1 MNKSTKRS
9 IAIGATIIAA
19 TAVTSVV
26 QAEEPVVSQPYAETP
41 ATTSNIDHPA
51 EVTKEAVD
59 TAKEKANE
67 MAKSVAEQEKVVSVA
82 DQKAKEAEAT
92 EKTAAETY
100 KKTKEATEKATP
112 ENITKAEDT
121 IKTKETGVKSAEE
134 TVKAAEEGVKSAEKA
149 ESESEKA
156 YEEATKQVEDEK
168 AKVALAKEEVKKA
181 EQALNETTLTRAQE
195 TVTIVGNKL
204 KDAESVN
211 KAAQDELTRAK
222 DFDASRQIKIDE
234 TKSALDKERTEKNV
248 PALEQGLADAKA
260 NVEAKEKALAE
271 TKAKAGVAQA
281 EVDEAQKALDEANAA
296 YQEKLAKLKIPA
308 VAIKYGTLE
317 NVQEGI
323 KLLGDILNRQE
334 KAQKLINYHKD
345 TNKYLASKTKKLE
358 NIKRK
363 KILYIRD
370 SQLTVANGKSVNN
383 IMIDMA
389 GGVNVAKDIT
399 TGTWSK
405 VTMEQIIKWNPDI
418 IILSNF
424 DKFLPE
430 DIYNNKFEG
439 QDWSKISAVKNK
451 KVFKAPIGIYR
462 WDAPSAETPLMIKW
476 IAKVA
481 NPELFNDYNMRKDI
495 KDFYL
500 EFFNYE
506 LSDEQLN
513 FILNS
518 KVNKGLNI

>member
-1 MNKSTKRS
+1 MKKIFSSMFILFLFLFANVNAKTVTDLTGKKVTIKDNPSR
-9 IAIGATIIAA
+9 IAIVPIPWASLAYLVDGDSSKIIGMNP
-19 TAVTSVV
+19 S
-26 QAEEPVVSQPYAETP
+26 S
-41 ATTSNIDHPA
+41 
-51 EVTKEAVD
+51 KEAYDISILKDLAPNMKKVNTAFVD
-59 TAKEKANE
+59 
-67 MAKSVAEQEKVVSVA
+67 S
-82 DQKAKEAEAT
+82 DF
-92 EKTAAETY
+92 
-100 KKTKEATEKATP
+100 
-112 ENITKAEDT
+112 NIN
-121 IKTKETGVKSAEE
+121 
-134 TVKAAEEGVKSAEKA
+134 
-149 ESESEKA
+149 
-156 YEEATKQVEDEK
+156 YEEL
-168 AKVALAKEEVKKA
+168 ALLKPD
-181 EQALNETTLTRAQE
+181 
-195 TVTIVGNKL
+195 IVVVWDFQN
-204 KDAESVN
+204 DA
-211 KAAQDELTRAK
+211 
-222 DFDASRQIKIDE
+222 I
-234 TKSALDKERTEKNV
+234 
-248 PALEQGLADAKA
+248 
-260 NVEAKEKALAE
+260 
-271 TKAKAGVAQA
+271 
-281 EVDEAQKALDEANAA
+281 
-296 YQEKLAKLKIPA
+296 EKLAKLKIPA

-323 KLLGDILNRQE
+323 KLLGDILNKQE

-363 KILYIRD
+363 KILYLINP
-370 SQLTVANGKSVNN
+370 QLTVSSGNSVTN

-389 GGVNVAKDIT
+389 GGENVAKDIT
-399 TGTWSK
+399 TGGSWSK

-424 DKFLPE
+424 DKILPE

-439 QDWSKISAVKNK
+439 QDWSKINAVKNK

-481 NPELFNDYNMRKDI
+481 APEIFNDYDIRKDI

-500 EFFNYE
+500 EFFNYK

>member
-1 MNKSTKRS
+1 MKKIFSSMFILFLFLFANINAKTVTDLTGKKVTIKDNPTR
-9 IAIGATIIAA
+9 IAIVPIPWASLTYLVDGDSSKIIGMNP
-19 TAVTSVV
+19 S
-26 QAEEPVVSQPYAETP
+26 S
-41 ATTSNIDHPA
+41 
-51 EVTKEAVD
+51 KEAYDISILKDLAPNMKKVNTAFVD
-59 TAKEKANE
+59 
-67 MAKSVAEQEKVVSVA
+67 S
-82 DQKAKEAEAT
+82 DF
-92 EKTAAETY
+92 
-100 KKTKEATEKATP
+100 
-112 ENITKAEDT
+112 NIN
-121 IKTKETGVKSAEE
+121 
-134 TVKAAEEGVKSAEKA
+134 
-149 ESESEKA
+149 
-156 YEEATKQVEDEK
+156 YEEL
-168 AKVALAKEEVKKA
+168 ALLKPD
-181 EQALNETTLTRAQE
+181 
-195 TVTIVGNKL
+195 IVIVWDFQN
-204 KDAESVN
+204 DA
-211 KAAQDELTRAK
+211 
-222 DFDASRQIKIDE
+222 I
-234 TKSALDKERTEKNV
+234 
-248 PALEQGLADAKA
+248 
-260 NVEAKEKALAE
+260 
-271 TKAKAGVAQA
+271 
-281 EVDEAQKALDEANAA
+281 
-296 YQEKLAKLKIPA
+296 EKLAKLKIPA

-363 KILYIRD
+363 KILYLINP
-370 SQLTVANGKSVNN
+370 QLTVSSGNSVTN

-389 GGVNVAKDIT
+389 GGENVAKDIT
-399 TGTWSK
+399 TGGSWSK

-439 QDWSKISAVKNK
+439 QDWSKINAVKNK

-481 NPELFNDYNMRKDI
+481 TPEVFNDYNIRKDI

-500 EFFNYE
+500 EFFNYK
-506 LSDEQLN
+506 LTDEQLN

-518 KVNKGLNI
+518 KVNKGLNL

>member
-1 MNKSTKRS
+1 MKKIFSSMFILFLFLFANINAKTVTDLTGKKVTIKDNPSR
-9 IAIGATIIAA
+9 IAIVPIPWASLTYLVDGDSSKIIGMNP
-19 TAVTSVV
+19 S
-26 QAEEPVVSQPYAETP
+26 S
-41 ATTSNIDHPA
+41 
-51 EVTKEAVD
+51 KEAYDISILKDLAPNMKKVNTAFVD
-59 TAKEKANE
+59 
-67 MAKSVAEQEKVVSVA
+67 S
-82 DQKAKEAEAT
+82 DF
-92 EKTAAETY
+92 
-100 KKTKEATEKATP
+100 
-112 ENITKAEDT
+112 NIN
-121 IKTKETGVKSAEE
+121 
-134 TVKAAEEGVKSAEKA
+134 
-149 ESESEKA
+149 
-156 YEEATKQVEDEK
+156 YEEL
-168 AKVALAKEEVKKA
+168 ALLKPD
-181 EQALNETTLTRAQE
+181 
-195 TVTIVGNKL
+195 IVIVWDFQN
-204 KDAESVN
+204 DA
-211 KAAQDELTRAK
+211 
-222 DFDASRQIKIDE
+222 I
-234 TKSALDKERTEKNV
+234 
-248 PALEQGLADAKA
+248 
-260 NVEAKEKALAE
+260 
-271 TKAKAGVAQA
+271 
-281 EVDEAQKALDEANAA
+281 
-296 YQEKLAKLKIPA
+296 EKLAKLKIPA

-317 NVQEGI
+317 DVQQGI

-363 KILYIRD
+363 KILYLINP
-370 SQLTVANGKSVNN
+370 QLTVSSGNSVTN

-389 GGVNVAKDIT
+389 GGENVAKDIT
-399 TGTWSK
+399 TGGSWSK

-424 DKFLPE
+424 DKILPE

-481 NPELFNDYNMRKDI
+481 APEIFNDYDIRKDI

-500 EFFNYE
+500 EFFNYK

-518 KVNKGLNI
+518 KVNKGLNL

>member
-1 MNKSTKRS
+1 MKKIFSSMVILFLFLFANVNAKTVTDLTGKKVTIKDNPSR
-9 IAIGATIIAA
+9 IAIVPIPWASLTYLVDGDSSKIIGMNP
-19 TAVTSVV
+19 S
-26 QAEEPVVSQPYAETP
+26 S
-41 ATTSNIDHPA
+41 
-51 EVTKEAVD
+51 KEAYDISILKELAPNMKKVNTAFVD
-59 TAKEKANE
+59 
-67 MAKSVAEQEKVVSVA
+67 S
-82 DQKAKEAEAT
+82 DF
-92 EKTAAETY
+92 
-100 KKTKEATEKATP
+100 
-112 ENITKAEDT
+112 NIN
-121 IKTKETGVKSAEE
+121 
-134 TVKAAEEGVKSAEKA
+134 
-149 ESESEKA
+149 
-156 YEEATKQVEDEK
+156 YEEL
-168 AKVALAKEEVKKA
+168 ALLKPD
-181 EQALNETTLTRAQE
+181 
-195 TVTIVGNKL
+195 IVVVWDFQN
-204 KDAESVN
+204 DA
-211 KAAQDELTRAK
+211 
-222 DFDASRQIKIDE
+222 I
-234 TKSALDKERTEKNV
+234 
-248 PALEQGLADAKA
+248 
-260 NVEAKEKALAE
+260 
-271 TKAKAGVAQA
+271 
-281 EVDEAQKALDEANAA
+281 
-296 YQEKLAKLKIPA
+296 EKLAKLKIPA

-323 KLLGDILNRQE
+323 KLLGDILNKQE

-363 KILYIRD
+363 KILYLINP
-370 SQLTVANGKSVNN
+370 QLTVSSGNSVTN

-389 GGVNVAKDIT
+389 GGENVAKDIT
-399 TGTWSK
+399 TGGSWSK

-424 DKFLPE
+424 DKILPE

-439 QDWSKISAVKNK
+439 QDWSKINAVKNK

-481 NPELFNDYNMRKDI
+481 APEIFNDYDIRKDI

-500 EFFNYE
+500 EFFNYK

>member
-1 MNKSTKRS
+1 MKKIFSSMFILFLFLFANINAKTVTDLTGKKVTIKDNPTR
-9 IAIGATIIAA
+9 IAIVPIPWASLTYLVDGDSSKIIGMNP
-19 TAVTSVV
+19 S
-26 QAEEPVVSQPYAETP
+26 S
-41 ATTSNIDHPA
+41 
-51 EVTKEAVD
+51 KEAYDISILKDLAPNMKKVNTAFVD
-59 TAKEKANE
+59 
-67 MAKSVAEQEKVVSVA
+67 S
-82 DQKAKEAEAT
+82 DF
-92 EKTAAETY
+92 
-100 KKTKEATEKATP
+100 
-112 ENITKAEDT
+112 NI
-121 IKTKETGVKSAEE
+121 S
-134 TVKAAEEGVKSAEKA
+134 
-149 ESESEKA
+149 
-156 YEEATKQVEDEK
+156 YEEL
-168 AKVALAKEEVKKA
+168 ALLKPD
-181 EQALNETTLTRAQE
+181 
-195 TVTIVGNKL
+195 IVIVWDFQN
-204 KDAESVN
+204 DA
-211 KAAQDELTRAK
+211 
-222 DFDASRQIKIDE
+222 I
-234 TKSALDKERTEKNV
+234 
-248 PALEQGLADAKA
+248 
-260 NVEAKEKALAE
+260 
-271 TKAKAGVAQA
+271 
-281 EVDEAQKALDEANAA
+281 
-296 YQEKLAKLKIPA
+296 EKLAKLKIPA

-363 KILYIRD
+363 KILYLINP
-370 SQLTVANGKSVNN
+370 QLTVSSGNSVTN

-389 GGVNVAKDIT
+389 GGENVAKDIT
-399 TGTWSK
+399 TGGSWSK

-424 DKFLPE
+424 DKILPE

-481 NPELFNDYNMRKDI
+481 TPEVFNDYNIRKDI

-500 EFFNYE
+500 EFFNYK
-506 LSDEQLN
+506 LTDEQLN

-518 KVNKGLNI
+518 KVNKGLNL

>member
-1 MNKSTKRS
+1 MKKIFSSMFILFLFLFANVNAKTVTDLTGKKVTIKDNPSR
-9 IAIGATIIAA
+9 IAIVPIPWASLTYLVDGDSSKIIGMNP
-19 TAVTSVV
+19 S
-26 QAEEPVVSQPYAETP
+26 S
-41 ATTSNIDHPA
+41 
-51 EVTKEAVD
+51 KEAYDISILKELAPNMKKVNTAFVD
-59 TAKEKANE
+59 
-67 MAKSVAEQEKVVSVA
+67 S
-82 DQKAKEAEAT
+82 DF
-92 EKTAAETY
+92 
-100 KKTKEATEKATP
+100 
-112 ENITKAEDT
+112 NIN
-121 IKTKETGVKSAEE
+121 
-134 TVKAAEEGVKSAEKA
+134 
-149 ESESEKA
+149 
-156 YEEATKQVEDEK
+156 YEEL
-168 AKVALAKEEVKKA
+168 ALLKPD
-181 EQALNETTLTRAQE
+181 
-195 TVTIVGNKL
+195 IVIVWDFQN
-204 KDAESVN
+204 DA
-211 KAAQDELTRAK
+211 
-222 DFDASRQIKIDE
+222 I
-234 TKSALDKERTEKNV
+234 
-248 PALEQGLADAKA
+248 
-260 NVEAKEKALAE
+260 
-271 TKAKAGVAQA
+271 
-281 EVDEAQKALDEANAA
+281 
-296 YQEKLAKLKIPA
+296 EKLAKLKIPA

-363 KILYIRD
+363 KILYLINP
-370 SQLTVANGKSVNN
+370 QLTVSSGNSVTN

-389 GGVNVAKDIT
+389 GGENVAKDIT
-399 TGTWSK
+399 TGGSWSK

-424 DKFLPE
+424 DKILPE

-439 QDWSKISAVKNK
+439 QDWSKINAVKNK

-481 NPELFNDYNMRKDI
+481 APEIFNDYDIRKDI

-500 EFFNYE
+500 EFFNYK

>member
-1 MNKSTKRS
+1 MKKIFSSMFILFLFLFANVNAKTVTDLTGKKVTIKDNPSR
-9 IAIGATIIAA
+9 IAIVPIPWASLTYLVDGDSSKIIGMNP
-19 TAVTSVV
+19 S
-26 QAEEPVVSQPYAETP
+26 S
-41 ATTSNIDHPA
+41 
-51 EVTKEAVD
+51 KEAYDISILKELAPNMKKVNTAFVD
-59 TAKEKANE
+59 
-67 MAKSVAEQEKVVSVA
+67 S
-82 DQKAKEAEAT
+82 DF
-92 EKTAAETY
+92 
-100 KKTKEATEKATP
+100 
-112 ENITKAEDT
+112 NIN
-121 IKTKETGVKSAEE
+121 
-134 TVKAAEEGVKSAEKA
+134 
-149 ESESEKA
+149 
-156 YEEATKQVEDEK
+156 YEEL
-168 AKVALAKEEVKKA
+168 ALLKPD
-181 EQALNETTLTRAQE
+181 
-195 TVTIVGNKL
+195 IVIVWDFQN
-204 KDAESVN
+204 DA
-211 KAAQDELTRAK
+211 
-222 DFDASRQIKIDE
+222 I
-234 TKSALDKERTEKNV
+234 
-248 PALEQGLADAKA
+248 
-260 NVEAKEKALAE
+260 
-271 TKAKAGVAQA
+271 
-281 EVDEAQKALDEANAA
+281 
-296 YQEKLAKLKIPA
+296 EKLAKLKIPA

-363 KILYIRD
+363 KILYLINP
-370 SQLTVANGKSVNN
+370 QLTVSSGNSVTN

-389 GGVNVAKDIT
+389 GGENVAKDIT
-399 TGTWSK
+399 TGGSWSK

-424 DKFLPE
+424 DKILPE

-481 NPELFNDYNMRKDI
+481 APEIFNDYDIRKDI

-500 EFFNYE
+500 EFFNYK

>member
-1 MNKSTKRS
+1 MKKIFSSMVILFLFLFANINAKTVTDLTGKKVTIKDNPTR
-9 IAIGATIIAA
+9 IAIVPIPWASLTYLVDGDSSKIIGMNP
-19 TAVTSVV
+19 S
-26 QAEEPVVSQPYAETP
+26 S
-41 ATTSNIDHPA
+41 
-51 EVTKEAVD
+51 KEAYDISILKDLAPNMKKVNTAFVD
-59 TAKEKANE
+59 
-67 MAKSVAEQEKVVSVA
+67 S
-82 DQKAKEAEAT
+82 DF
-92 EKTAAETY
+92 
-100 KKTKEATEKATP
+100 
-112 ENITKAEDT
+112 NIN
-121 IKTKETGVKSAEE
+121 
-134 TVKAAEEGVKSAEKA
+134 
-149 ESESEKA
+149 
-156 YEEATKQVEDEK
+156 YEEL
-168 AKVALAKEEVKKA
+168 ALLKPD
-181 EQALNETTLTRAQE
+181 
-195 TVTIVGNKL
+195 IVIVWDFQN
-204 KDAESVN
+204 DA
-211 KAAQDELTRAK
+211 
-222 DFDASRQIKIDE
+222 I
-234 TKSALDKERTEKNV
+234 
-248 PALEQGLADAKA
+248 
-260 NVEAKEKALAE
+260 
-271 TKAKAGVAQA
+271 
-281 EVDEAQKALDEANAA
+281 
-296 YQEKLAKLKIPA
+296 EKLAKLKIPA

-363 KILYIRD
+363 KILYLINP
-370 SQLTVANGKSVNN
+370 QLTVSSGNSVTN

-389 GGVNVAKDIT
+389 GGENVAKDIT
-399 TGTWSK
+399 TGGSWSK

-424 DKFLPE
+424 DKILPE

-481 NPELFNDYNMRKDI
+481 APEIFNDYDIRKDI

-500 EFFNYE
+500 EFFNYK

-518 KVNKGLNI
+518 KVNKGLNL

>member
-1 MNKSTKRS
+1 MKKIFSSMLILFLFLFANVNAKTVTDLTGKKVTIKDNPSR
-9 IAIGATIIAA
+9 IAIVPIPWASLTYLVDGDSSKIIGMNP
-19 TAVTSVV
+19 S
-26 QAEEPVVSQPYAETP
+26 S
-41 ATTSNIDHPA
+41 
-51 EVTKEAVD
+51 KEAYDISILKDLAPNMKKVNTAFVD
-59 TAKEKANE
+59 
-67 MAKSVAEQEKVVSVA
+67 S
-82 DQKAKEAEAT
+82 DF
-92 EKTAAETY
+92 
-100 KKTKEATEKATP
+100 
-112 ENITKAEDT
+112 NI
-121 IKTKETGVKSAEE
+121 S
-134 TVKAAEEGVKSAEKA
+134 
-149 ESESEKA
+149 
-156 YEEATKQVEDEK
+156 YEEL
-168 AKVALAKEEVKKA
+168 ALLKPD
-181 EQALNETTLTRAQE
+181 
-195 TVTIVGNKL
+195 IVIVWDFQN
-204 KDAESVN
+204 DA
-211 KAAQDELTRAK
+211 
-222 DFDASRQIKIDE
+222 I
-234 TKSALDKERTEKNV
+234 
-248 PALEQGLADAKA
+248 
-260 NVEAKEKALAE
+260 
-271 TKAKAGVAQA
+271 
-281 EVDEAQKALDEANAA
+281 
-296 YQEKLAKLKIPA
+296 EKLAKLKIPA

-317 NVQEGI
+317 DVQEGI
-323 KLLGDILNRQE
+323 KLLGDILNKQE
-334 KAQKLINYHKD
+334 KAQKLISYHKD
-345 TNKYLASKTKKLE
+345 TNKYFASKTEKLA
-358 NIKRK
+358 NTKRK
-363 KILYIRD
+363 KILYLKD

-399 TGTWSK
+399 TGHWSK
-405 VTMEQIIKWNPDI
+405 VTMEEVIKWDPDI

-518 KVNKGLNI
+518 KINKGLNL

>member
-1 MNKSTKRS
+1 MKKIFSSMFILFLFLFANINAKTVTDLTGKKVTIKDNPTR
-9 IAIGATIIAA
+9 IAIVPIPWASLTYLVDGDSSKIIGMNP
-19 TAVTSVV
+19 S
-26 QAEEPVVSQPYAETP
+26 S
-41 ATTSNIDHPA
+41 
-51 EVTKEAVD
+51 KEAYDISILKDLAPNMKKVNTAFVD
-59 TAKEKANE
+59 
-67 MAKSVAEQEKVVSVA
+67 S
-82 DQKAKEAEAT
+82 DF
-92 EKTAAETY
+92 
-100 KKTKEATEKATP
+100 
-112 ENITKAEDT
+112 NIN
-121 IKTKETGVKSAEE
+121 
-134 TVKAAEEGVKSAEKA
+134 
-149 ESESEKA
+149 
-156 YEEATKQVEDEK
+156 YEEL
-168 AKVALAKEEVKKA
+168 ALLKPD
-181 EQALNETTLTRAQE
+181 
-195 TVTIVGNKL
+195 IVIVWDFQN
-204 KDAESVN
+204 DA
-211 KAAQDELTRAK
+211 
-222 DFDASRQIKIDE
+222 I
-234 TKSALDKERTEKNV
+234 
-248 PALEQGLADAKA
+248 
-260 NVEAKEKALAE
+260 
-271 TKAKAGVAQA
+271 
-281 EVDEAQKALDEANAA
+281 
-296 YQEKLAKLKIPA
+296 EKLAKLKIPA

-363 KILYIRD
+363 KILYLINP
-370 SQLTVANGKSVNN
+370 QLTVSSGNSVTN

-389 GGVNVAKDIT
+389 GGENVAKDIT
-399 TGTWSK
+399 TGGSWSK

-439 QDWSKISAVKNK
+439 QDWSKIDAVKNK

-476 IAKVA
+476 MAKVA
-481 NPELFNDYNMRKDI
+481 NPELFKDYNMRKDI

-500 EFFNYE
+500 EFFNYK

-518 KVNKGLNI
+518 KINKGLNL

>member
-1 MNKSTKRS
+1 MKKIFSSMVILFLFLFANVNAKTVTDLTGKKVTIKDNPSR
-9 IAIGATIIAA
+9 IAIVPIPWASLTYLVDGDSSKIIGMNP
-19 TAVTSVV
+19 S
-26 QAEEPVVSQPYAETP
+26 S
-41 ATTSNIDHPA
+41 
-51 EVTKEAVD
+51 KEAYDISILKDLAPNMKKVNTAFVD
-59 TAKEKANE
+59 
-67 MAKSVAEQEKVVSVA
+67 S
-82 DQKAKEAEAT
+82 DF
-92 EKTAAETY
+92 
-100 KKTKEATEKATP
+100 
-112 ENITKAEDT
+112 NIN
-121 IKTKETGVKSAEE
+121 
-134 TVKAAEEGVKSAEKA
+134 
-149 ESESEKA
+149 
-156 YEEATKQVEDEK
+156 YEEL
-168 AKVALAKEEVKKA
+168 ALLKPD
-181 EQALNETTLTRAQE
+181 
-195 TVTIVGNKL
+195 IVVVWDFQN
-204 KDAESVN
+204 DA
-211 KAAQDELTRAK
+211 
-222 DFDASRQIKIDE
+222 I
-234 TKSALDKERTEKNV
+234 
-248 PALEQGLADAKA
+248 
-260 NVEAKEKALAE
+260 
-271 TKAKAGVAQA
+271 
-281 EVDEAQKALDEANAA
+281 
-296 YQEKLAKLKIPA
+296 EKLAKLKIPA

-323 KLLGDILNRQE
+323 KLLGDILNKQE

-363 KILYIRD
+363 KILYLINP
-370 SQLTVANGKSVNN
+370 QLTVSSGNSVTN

-389 GGVNVAKDIT
+389 GGENVAKDIT
-399 TGTWSK
+399 TGGSWSK

-424 DKFLPE
+424 DKILPE

-439 QDWSKISAVKNK
+439 QDWSKINAVKNK

-500 EFFNYE
+500 EFFNYK

-518 KVNKGLNI
+518 KVNKGLNL

>member
-1 MNKSTKRS
+1 MKKIFSSMFILFLFLFANINAKTVTDLTGKKVTIKDNPTR
-9 IAIGATIIAA
+9 IAIVPIPWASLTYLVDGDSSKIIGMNP
-19 TAVTSVV
+19 S
-26 QAEEPVVSQPYAETP
+26 S
-41 ATTSNIDHPA
+41 
-51 EVTKEAVD
+51 KEAYDISILKDLAPNMKKVNTAFVD
-59 TAKEKANE
+59 
-67 MAKSVAEQEKVVSVA
+67 S
-82 DQKAKEAEAT
+82 DF
-92 EKTAAETY
+92 
-100 KKTKEATEKATP
+100 
-112 ENITKAEDT
+112 NIN
-121 IKTKETGVKSAEE
+121 
-134 TVKAAEEGVKSAEKA
+134 
-149 ESESEKA
+149 
-156 YEEATKQVEDEK
+156 YEEL
-168 AKVALAKEEVKKA
+168 ALLKPD
-181 EQALNETTLTRAQE
+181 
-195 TVTIVGNKL
+195 IVIVWDFQN
-204 KDAESVN
+204 DA
-211 KAAQDELTRAK
+211 
-222 DFDASRQIKIDE
+222 I
-234 TKSALDKERTEKNV
+234 
-248 PALEQGLADAKA
+248 
-260 NVEAKEKALAE
+260 
-271 TKAKAGVAQA
+271 
-281 EVDEAQKALDEANAA
+281 
-296 YQEKLAKLKIPA
+296 EKLAKLKIPA

-363 KILYIRD
+363 KILYLINP
-370 SQLTVANGKSVNN
+370 QLTVSSGNSVTN

-389 GGVNVAKDIT
+389 GGENVAKDIT
-399 TGTWSK
+399 TGGSWSK

-439 QDWSKISAVKNK
+439 QDWSKINAVKNK

-481 NPELFNDYNMRKDI
+481 APEVFNDYNIRKDI

-500 EFFNYE
+500 EFFNYK
-506 LSDEQLN
+506 LTDEQLN

-518 KVNKGLNI
+518 KINKGLNL

>member
-1 MNKSTKRS
+1 MKKIFSSMFILFLFLFANINAKTVTDLTGKKVTIKDNPTR
-9 IAIGATIIAA
+9 IAIVPIPWASLTYLVDGDSSKIIGMNP
-19 TAVTSVV
+19 S
-26 QAEEPVVSQPYAETP
+26 S
-41 ATTSNIDHPA
+41 
-51 EVTKEAVD
+51 KEAYDISILKDLAPNMKKVNTAFVD
-59 TAKEKANE
+59 
-67 MAKSVAEQEKVVSVA
+67 S
-82 DQKAKEAEAT
+82 DF
-92 EKTAAETY
+92 
-100 KKTKEATEKATP
+100 
-112 ENITKAEDT
+112 NIN
-121 IKTKETGVKSAEE
+121 
-134 TVKAAEEGVKSAEKA
+134 
-149 ESESEKA
+149 
-156 YEEATKQVEDEK
+156 YEEL
-168 AKVALAKEEVKKA
+168 ALLKPD
-181 EQALNETTLTRAQE
+181 
-195 TVTIVGNKL
+195 IVIVWDFQN
-204 KDAESVN
+204 DA
-211 KAAQDELTRAK
+211 
-222 DFDASRQIKIDE
+222 I
-234 TKSALDKERTEKNV
+234 
-248 PALEQGLADAKA
+248 
-260 NVEAKEKALAE
+260 
-271 TKAKAGVAQA
+271 
-281 EVDEAQKALDEANAA
+281 
-296 YQEKLAKLKIPA
+296 EKLAKLKIPA

-363 KILYIRD
+363 KILYLINP
-370 SQLTVANGKSVNN
+370 QLTVSSGNSVTN

-389 GGVNVAKDIT
+389 GGENVAKDIT
-399 TGTWSK
+399 TGGSWSK

-481 NPELFNDYNMRKDI
+481 TPEVFNDYNIRKDI

-500 EFFNYE
+500 EFFNYR
-506 LSDEQLN
+506 LTDEQLN

-518 KVNKGLNI
+518 KVNKGLNL

>member
-1 MNKSTKRS
+1 MKKIFSSMVILFLFLFANVNAKTVTDLTGKKVTIKDNPSR
-9 IAIGATIIAA
+9 IAIVPIPWASLAYLVDGDSSKIIGMNP
-19 TAVTSVV
+19 S
-26 QAEEPVVSQPYAETP
+26 S
-41 ATTSNIDHPA
+41 
-51 EVTKEAVD
+51 KEAYDISILKDLAPNMKKVNTAFVD
-59 TAKEKANE
+59 
-67 MAKSVAEQEKVVSVA
+67 S
-82 DQKAKEAEAT
+82 DF
-92 EKTAAETY
+92 
-100 KKTKEATEKATP
+100 
-112 ENITKAEDT
+112 NIN
-121 IKTKETGVKSAEE
+121 
-134 TVKAAEEGVKSAEKA
+134 
-149 ESESEKA
+149 
-156 YEEATKQVEDEK
+156 YEEL
-168 AKVALAKEEVKKA
+168 ALLKPD
-181 EQALNETTLTRAQE
+181 
-195 TVTIVGNKL
+195 IVVVWDFQN
-204 KDAESVN
+204 DA
-211 KAAQDELTRAK
+211 
-222 DFDASRQIKIDE
+222 I
-234 TKSALDKERTEKNV
+234 
-248 PALEQGLADAKA
+248 
-260 NVEAKEKALAE
+260 
-271 TKAKAGVAQA
+271 
-281 EVDEAQKALDEANAA
+281 
-296 YQEKLAKLKIPA
+296 EKLAKLKIPA

-363 KILYIRD
+363 KILYLINP
-370 SQLTVANGKSVNN
+370 QLTVSSGNSVTN

-389 GGVNVAKDIT
+389 GGENVAKDIT
-399 TGTWSK
+399 TGGSWSK

-424 DKFLPE
+424 DKILPE

-481 NPELFNDYNMRKDI
+481 APEIFNDYDIRKDI

-500 EFFNYE
+500 EFFNYK

-518 KVNKGLNI
+518 KVNKGLNL